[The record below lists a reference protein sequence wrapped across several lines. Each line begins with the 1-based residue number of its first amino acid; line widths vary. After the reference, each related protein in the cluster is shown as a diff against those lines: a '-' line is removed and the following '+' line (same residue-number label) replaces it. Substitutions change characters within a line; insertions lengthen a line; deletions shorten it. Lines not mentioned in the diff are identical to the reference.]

1 MLATSIKDSRIVSMQ
16 DNRIPL
22 LAELDFSK
30 YRYLFT
36 QRAIAEY
43 FGVTKQTISKYLT
56 HLGEEYIEAP
66 HVYSDYYGKQRMR
79 KLRYYDISS
88 LQRLTLFISNDRSK
102 RVEEFIGGFEPKILN
117 NLRRIDKRF
126 ALPDYYV
133 N

>member
-1 MLATSIKDSRIVSMQ
+1 MQ
-16 DNRIPL
+16 DHRLPML
-22 LAELDFSK
+22 VELDFSK

-36 QRAIAEY
+36 QRAMAEY

-66 HVYSDYYGKQRMR
+66 HVYSDYYGKQCMR
-79 KLRYYDISS
+79 KLRYYDIST
-88 LQRLTLFISNDRSK
+88 LQRLTLFISNEFSK
-102 RVEEFIGGFEPKILN
+102 EIERFIGGFEPKIIN

-126 ALPDYYV
+126 ALPYYYV